1 MNLPTIKKGSI
12 DLIYIEVPL
21 KNRREQGDKPR
32 DYISFLMDRV
42 ELAYPLLS
50 DNGSFFLQADYREVH
65 YIKIEMDKLFGRSN
79 FMNEII
85 LAYEGRARSRSR
97 WPTKH
102 HYILWY
108 TKDNKNYSYN
118 YEEIDRIPYMAP
130 ILVGDEKAKRGK
142 TPTDVWWDNM
152 PILTSNSKE
161 KNNGNKNSIQRP
173 FNILERIILAH
184 SNVGDTV
191 LVLSGGN
198 EMTGMA
204 AKKHGRQ
211 VISANRN
218 KKIINPINQ
227 RHNNV

>member
-1 MNLPTIKKGSI
+1 MNLLTIKRGSI
-12 DLIYIEVPL
+12 DLIWLPL
-21 KNRREQGDKPR
+21 KNRREQGDKSR
-32 DYISFLMDRV
+32 NHISFLMDRV

-79 FMNEII
+79 FINEII
-85 LAYEGRARSRSR
+85 LTYEGRARSKSR
-97 WPTKH
+97 WPTQH
-102 HYILWY
+102 HNILWY
-108 TKDNKNYSYN
+108 TKDNKNYIYN

-130 ILVGDEKAKRGK
+130 MLVGDEKAKRGK
-142 TPTDVWWDNM
+142 TPTDVWWDSM
-152 PILTSNSKE
+152 PILKSEE
-161 KNNGNKNSIQRP
+161 KNNGGKNSIQRP

-198 EMTGMA
+198 EMTGTT

-211 VISANRN
+211 VIAINRN
-218 KKIINPINQ
+218 NKTINTINQ